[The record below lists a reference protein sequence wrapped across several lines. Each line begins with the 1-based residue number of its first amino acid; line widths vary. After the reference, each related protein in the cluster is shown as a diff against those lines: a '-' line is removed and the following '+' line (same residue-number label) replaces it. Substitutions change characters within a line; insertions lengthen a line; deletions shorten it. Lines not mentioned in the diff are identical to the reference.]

1 MQQSYRVGLL
11 ALTFLVM
18 ISLAAGCAGSALGPV
33 PTVVPA
39 ATNAPSATLLPPLT
53 AEPSPTAVPAA
64 SSVPTPAPTGTSVPT
79 QVPTLAPPATATSAP
94 RGDSA
99 TFTSQALGIRF
110 GYPAALDGR
119 RVGIK
124 ETGDKVYVYI
134 EPLQPEVGQWVQVY
148 RKPPAQS
155 LEDAIRQQVLKG
167 VSAQDC
173 QVVSS
178 DDPVAGQVNPPT
190 FRFARIDVPR
200 TPGEDYESLI
210 AKAKKCPQ
218 PYAAIGGMA
227 YFLADTA
234 HPDRFLFFS
243 IGQYMIP
250 LGKDRTW
257 QSSIGFLD

>member
-1 MQQSYRVGLL
+1 MQQSYRAGHL
-11 ALTFLVM
+11 ALTCLAV
-18 ISLAAGCAGSALGPV
+18 IILAAGCAGTVLGPV

-39 ATNAPSATLLPPLT
+39 ATNAPSATPLPTPT
-53 AEPSPTAVPAA
+53 AKPSPTAAPTA

-79 QVPTLAPPATATSAP
+79 QVPTVAPPATAPATP

-110 GYPAALDGR
+110 DYPAALDGR
-119 RVGIK
+119 RVGVK
-124 ETGDKVYVYI
+124 ETGDKVYVSI
-134 EPLQPEVGQWVQVY
+134 EPLQPEAGQWVQVY
-148 RKPPAQS
+148 RKTPAQS

-173 QVVSS
+173 PVVSS

-243 IGQYMIP
+243 IGQYVIP

-257 QSSIGFLD
+257 QSSIVFLD

>member
-1 MQQSYRVGLL
+1 VG
-11 ALTFLVM
+11 V
-18 ISLAAGCAGSALGPV
+18 
-33 PTVVPA
+33 
-39 ATNAPSATLLPPLT
+39 
-53 AEPSPTAVPAA
+53 
-64 SSVPTPAPTGTSVPT
+64 
-79 QVPTLAPPATATSAP
+79 
-94 RGDSA
+94 
-99 TFTSQALGIRF
+99 
-110 GYPAALDGR
+110 
-119 RVGIK
+119 K

-134 EPLQPEVGQWVQVY
+134 EPLQPESGQWVQVY
-148 RKPPAQS
+148 RKPPEQS

-167 VSAQDC
+167 VAAQDC

-200 TPGEDYESLI
+200 TPGEDYEALI

-243 IGQYMIP
+243 IGQYVIP
-250 LGKDRTW
+250 LGQDRTW

>member
-1 MQQSYRVGLL
+1 MQQSSRAGLL

-18 ISLAAGCAGSALGPV
+18 IILAAGCAGTVLGPV

-39 ATNAPSATLLPPLT
+39 ATDALSATPPPTLT
-53 AEPSPTAVPAA
+53 AEPSPTAAPTA

-79 QVPTLAPPATATSAP
+79 QVPTLAPSATATSAP
-94 RGDSA
+94 GGDIA

-110 GYPAALDGR
+110 DYPAALDGR
-119 RVGIK
+119 RVGVK

-134 EPLQPEVGQWVQVY
+134 EPLQPEAGQWVQVY
-148 RKPPAQS
+148 RKTPAQS

-243 IGQYMIP
+243 IGQYVIP

-257 QSSIGFLD
+257 QSSIVFLD

>member
-1 MQQSYRVGLL
+1 M
-11 ALTFLVM
+11 
-18 ISLAAGCAGSALGPV
+18 
-33 PTVVPA
+33 
-39 ATNAPSATLLPPLT
+39 
-53 AEPSPTAVPAA
+53 
-64 SSVPTPAPTGTSVPT
+64 
-79 QVPTLAPPATATSAP
+79 
-94 RGDSA
+94 
-99 TFTSQALGIRF
+99 RF
-110 GYPAALDGR
+110 DYPAALDGR
-119 RVGIK
+119 RVGVK

-134 EPLQPEVGQWVQVY
+134 EPLQPEAGQWVQVY
-148 RKPPAQS
+148 RKAPAQS

-190 FRFARIDVPR
+190 FRFARIEVPR
-200 TPGEDYESLI
+200 TPGEDYEALI

-243 IGQYMIP
+243 IGQYVIP
-250 LGKDRTW
+250 LGEDRTW

>member
-1 MQQSYRVGLL
+1 MQQSSRAGLL
-11 ALTFLVM
+11 ALTFLV
-18 ISLAAGCAGSALGPV
+18 IIILAAGCAGTVLGPV
-33 PTVVPA
+33 PTVAPA
-39 ATNAPSATLLPPLT
+39 ATNALSATPPPALT
-53 AEPSPTAVPAA
+53 AVPSPTAAPTA

-79 QVPTLAPPATATSAP
+79 QVPYTGAVRNSHIGA
-94 RGDSA
+94 GGEIA

-110 GYPAALDGR
+110 DYPTALDGR
-119 RVGIK
+119 RVGVK

-134 EPLQPEVGQWVQVY
+134 EPLPPEAGQWVQVY
-148 RKPPAQS
+148 RKTPAQS
-155 LEDAIRQQVLKG
+155 LEDAIRQQVLKE
-167 VSAQDC
+167 VSSQDC

-218 PYAAIGGMA
+218 PYAAIGGIA

-243 IGQYMIP
+243 IGQYGIP

-257 QSSIGFLD
+257 QSSIVFLD